1 MSEEQ
6 WQPSED
12 EEPLP
17 LTGGEAPTVADMPPD
32 LGDPGVADFP
42 DPAWDDTT
50 DEEGETPEPD
60 EPEDDDEDD
69 EVDEPDDEESPTVPP
84 GITDADVLEPVDE
97 PDDYD
102 PEE

>member
-6 WQPSED
+6 EILAA
-12 EEPLP
+12 PLER
-17 LTGGEAPTVADMPPD
+17 GEAPTVADMPPD
-32 LGDPGVADFP
+32 LGDPGVADFA

-50 DEEGETPEPD
+50 DEEGETPDPE
-60 EPEDDDEDD
+60 EPEDSDEDE
-69 EVDEPDDEESPTVPP
+69 EVDDEPDDEDAPTVPP
-84 GITDADVLEPVDE
+84 GIIEGDSLEAVDE